1 MTEMSIVR
9 NLAVPNNIEDT
20 EYATIGQNVINL
32 VRKKHSRHANVLMNN
47 VKKVLGGNRLASSQY
62 DRTTMPC
69 VSTSRKTTGMFSD
82 NCNRLI
88 TTRDKLSNK
97 INKECSPNMKKGL
110 TGTSSNFIDAYKPV
124 DDARLPQPY
133 DSVWG

>member
-1 MTEMSIVR
+1 
-9 NLAVPNNIEDT
+9 
-20 EYATIGQNVINL
+20 
-32 VRKKHSRHANVLMNN
+32 MNN

-69 VSTSRKTTGMFSD
+69 VSTTKKTTGMFSD